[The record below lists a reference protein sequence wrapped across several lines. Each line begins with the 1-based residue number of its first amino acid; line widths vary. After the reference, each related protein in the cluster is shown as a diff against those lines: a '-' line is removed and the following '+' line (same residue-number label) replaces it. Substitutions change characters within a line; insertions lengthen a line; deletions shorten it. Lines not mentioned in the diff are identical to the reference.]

1 MPDASCEKSMHNT
14 FMISTPSSQSL
25 KTVIPYAVRFPLAF
39 FLGVSAM
46 VRPVEKN
53 ISAIIF
59 NQLSFEEP
67 LTVL

>member
-1 MPDASCEKSMHNT
+1 
-14 FMISTPSSQSL
+14 MISTPSSQSL